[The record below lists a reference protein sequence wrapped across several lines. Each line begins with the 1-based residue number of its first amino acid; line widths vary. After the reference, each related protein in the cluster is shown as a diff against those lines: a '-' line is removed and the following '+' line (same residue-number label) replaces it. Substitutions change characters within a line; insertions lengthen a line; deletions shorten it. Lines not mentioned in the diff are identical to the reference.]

1 MSLWATRD
9 LAGPY
14 GGITAESLIP
24 SRSAGTG
31 TSVAAVTNDTALRH
45 SAVWACLRVRAD
57 LISTMPIDVYRRMD
71 GFQVE
76 VNKPPILVTP
86 GGNRVGIVE
95 WMYSTQFDLDRA
107 GNAFGLITE
116 RNAMGLPSRIDLQSL
131 GECSVRRTKGVLSY
145 RIGNKSYTPEQ
156 VWHERQFTVAGL
168 DVGLAPVAYAAWAI
182 AEYLSLEKFALDW
195 FGGGA
200 IPSVHLKNTAK
211 TLIDTD
217 ADAVKSRYRATVSN
231 GDAFVSGADW
241 ELTPIQAFEHGSA
254 WIEAQKYGVA
264 DIARFFGVPGDLID
278 AAVASRSITYA
289 NITQRMLQFLI
300 VNLGPAVVRR
310 EGALSTLLPQSRYV
324 KLNTNATILRLD
336 PQTRAD
342 MLAVQLESRQIAPSE
357 AREIENRPPY
367 TAAQLQEF
375 TDLYGPPGS
384 AAPTPPKPK
393 SAPGGGNP
401 DGGTQ

>member
-1 MSLWATRD
+1 MSLWTVREIT
-9 LAGPY
+9 GPPVE
-14 GGITAESLIP
+14 TQIP
-24 SRSAGTG
+24 SRNVSGSPG
-31 TSVAAVTNDTALRH
+31 VGRITNDTALRH

-57 LISTMPIDVYRRMD
+57 LISTMPIDVYRRIL

-76 VNKPPILVTP
+76 VNKPPILVNP
-86 GGNRVGIVE
+86 GGARIGINE
-95 WMYSTQFDLDRA
+95 WMYSSQIDLDRA

-116 RNAMGLPSRIDLQSL
+116 RNAMGLPARIDLQNL
-131 GECSVRRTKGVLSY
+131 GSCSVRRKKGVLTY
-145 RIGNKSYTPEQ
+145 RIENKDYTPEQ

-168 DVGLAPVAYAAWAI
+168 DVGLSPIAYAAWAI
-182 AEYLSLEKFALDW
+182 SEYLSLERFALDW

-211 TLIDTD
+211 TMLDTD
-217 ADAVKSRYRATVSN
+217 ADAVKARYRATVNS
-231 GDAFVSGADW
+231 GDAFVSGMDW
-241 ELTPIQAFEHGSA
+241 ELSPIQAAEHGTA

-264 DIARFFGVPGDLID
+264 DIARFFGVPGDLVD

-310 EGALSTLLPQSRYV
+310 EYALSSLLPQSRYV

-342 MLAVQLESRQIAPSE
+342 VIAVQLESRQLAPSE
-357 AREIENRPPY
+357 ARELENRPPY

-375 TDLYGPPGS
+375 TDLYGPPGGPV
-384 AAPTPPKPK
+384 AAPPSKDPKPK
-393 SAPGGGNP
+393 PTPGGSP
-401 DGGTQ
+401 DGG